1 MQNRIDL
8 LFEQKQK
15 DILSIF
21 LTGGFPKRNDTLPI
35 IELLSNADV
44 DLIEIGIPFSDPLA
58 DGPIIQNSSLVA
70 LNNGMSLK
78 GLFTDLTELRTKTEI
93 PALLMGYLNSVL
105 QFGIETFYINCK
117 ATGIDGIIL
126 PDLSTDEFEQFHK
139 VYAEKY
145 NVHVVFLISPDTS
158 VERIRRIDALST
170 GFIYLVSNNSTTGN
184 FDANKSSIDDRIES
198 IINLKLKNP
207 LLIGFGV
214 KGNKEFRAA
223 SNLAN
228 GAIIGSSFIQM
239 LAQSSNLQQDI
250 PTFVSSILNPSK
262 LQES

>member
-145 NVHVVFLISPDTS
+145 NVH
-158 VERIRRIDALST
+158 ERIRRIDALST

>member
-1 MQNRIDL
+1 MKNRIDL

-21 LTGGFPKRNDTLPI
+21 LTAGFPKRNDTLPI
-35 IELLSNADV
+35 IELLSKSNV

-58 DGPIIQNSSLVA
+58 DGAIIQNSSLVA

-78 GLFTDLTELRTKTEI
+78 ALFTDVTELRTKTEI
-93 PALLMGYLNSVL
+93 PVLLMGYLNSVL

-139 VYAEKY
+139 VYAQKY
-145 NVHVVFLISPDTS
+145 NIHVVFLISPDTS
-158 VERIRRIDALST
+158 IERIHKIDSLST
-170 GFIYLVSNNSTTGN
+170 GFIYLVSTNSTTGN
-184 FDANKSSIDDRIES
+184 FNSTKSSIDDRIGN

-207 LLIGFGV
+207 ILIGFGV

-239 LAQSSNLQQDI
+239 LAKSNNLKKDI
-250 PTFVSSILNPSK
+250 PTFVSSILTP
-262 LQES
+262 LT